1 MAIISRFSGGDR
13 ASTRDAVLPHAVF
26 WEPSMPEF
34 WLTADLSVPR
44 PGFPC
49 FLAFLYR
56 AVLKGERGGEDASHI
71 LDDVIYLYPDT
82 LPTPL
87 QEALIGGVVSFTTFS
102 RLNLDALLTSFSWSD
117 SEIAIESLQLADG
130 NYILFCLKM
139 PQFYSQAGVHAILKQ
154 SLEAYKMT
162 DVLLTRELSSADIPG
177 IQQIFRDNQ
186 LIMTHYTFQPSEWI
200 DDPFAYGARP
210 VDSFPSKAALAT
222 ATQLLDFMTGISGR
236 IVGSAIFFRQALILS
251 SLSHTLT
258 SLLLLYGAMAR
269 RTAGH
274 ADEQFMSFSLW
285 ISPLVAGSGESPQ
298 AAPMTLAVA
307 AWAELAFFILVVG
320 HEEVTAI
327 LDEALALLANG
338 MCDFAGECAAFVVG
352 AKSLA
357 PGIVAFWPET
367 GIAKR
372 SKCQPRTLQRMASC
386 HDEFAAKPMLQEVT
400 TSDGQA
406 YVTGIRLPDVE
417 VFVETDVKG
426 PSQAIVDIYT
436 KMKTFLPNLPDD
448 LMKL

>member
-1 MAIISRFSGGDR
+1 
-13 ASTRDAVLPHAVF
+13 
-26 WEPSMPEF
+26 
-34 WLTADLSVPR
+34 
-44 PGFPC
+44 
-49 FLAFLYR
+49 
-56 AVLKGERGGEDASHI
+56 
-71 LDDVIYLYPDT
+71 
-82 LPTPL
+82 
-87 QEALIGGVVSFTTFS
+87 
-102 RLNLDALLTSFSWSD
+102 
-117 SEIAIESLQLADG
+117 
-130 NYILFCLKM
+130 
-139 PQFYSQAGVHAILKQ
+139 VHAILKQ
-154 SLEAYKMT
+154 TLEAYKMT
-162 DVLLTRELSSADIPG
+162 NAVLTHKLSSTDIPT

-186 LIMTHYTFQPSEWI
+186 LIMTNYTFQASDWI
-200 DDPFAYGARP
+200 DDPFTYGVHPAE
-210 VDSFPSKAALAT
+210 SFPSKAALAT

-258 SLLLLYGAMAR
+258 SLLLLYGTMAKR
-269 RTAGH
+269 GAGY
-274 ADEQFMSFSLW
+274 AEEQFTSFSLW

-307 AWAELAFFILVVG
+307 AWAELAFFVLVVG
-320 HEEVTAI
+320 HEEVSAI
-327 LDEALALLANG
+327 LDEAAALLANG

-352 AKSLA
+352 TKALT

-367 GIAKR
+367 GISKR
-372 SKCQPRTLQRMASC
+372 SKCQPRTLQRMAWC

-400 TSDGQA
+400 TSDGLA
-406 YVTGIRLPDVE
+406 YLTGIRLPDVE